1 MDLDRLGFAL
11 VGFKKAEIL
20 DLVDLGL
27 LLVLVVLVEDGILT
41 VLFGLAWLG
50 VVAGRKVMGYP
61 ESNNQ

>member
-50 VVAGRKVMGYP
+50 LA
-61 ESNNQ
+61 